1 MKRLLSLLVAVLVSA
16 VCLAQ
21 STLVATRTH
30 GRTVHTY
37 SGRDALQKALAEAN
51 SGDVITLSNGQ
62 FDGGTITKNVTL
74 KGMGFRVN
82 TKEGEAHGNTIIAS
96 TLKLDIPET
105 ETGKLKIEGL
115 YLKDTM
121 QYITHITKA
130 EFEKCRFNS
139 IRYFKGAVL
148 DHCTFLHCRI
158 ASCILVSP
166 NSNVTF
172 SNCVVYEPLNAGS
185 PNSSCEFINCFVDFL
200 TNVYWKVDGVQ
211 YNGASTIRN
220 SVYRN
225 CIIYAGNNNSY
236 YPIPSSC
243 TATYCIGYYNMFGNF
258 PYLGT
263 NTYYNSYSGPF
274 SSYSFGDGYSDSQQ
288 YLLSDA
294 AKAKHIGSDGTEI
307 GIHGGALPYTED
319 PVRPKIV
326 NVRVSKNTNA
336 QEHLPVMIQI
346 KDATY

>member
-37 SGRDALQKALAEAN
+37 SGRDALRKALAEAN
-51 SGDVITLSNGQ
+51 TGDVITLSNGQ

-96 TLKLDIPET
+96 TLNLDIPET

-115 YLKDTM
+115 YLKDSLN
-121 QYITHITKA
+121 YKSHITKA
-130 EFEKCRFNS
+130 EFEKCRFDK
-139 IRYFKGAVL
+139 IRYYTGAVL

-158 ASCILVSP
+158 ATHITISA

-172 SNCVVYEPLNAGS
+172 SNCVVYHPFNVGS
-185 PNSSCEFINCFVDFL
+185 TNSSCEFINCYVDFH
-200 TNVYWKVDGVQ
+200 NFYWTV
-211 YNGASTIRN
+211 NGNRYDDASAIRN

-225 CIIYAGNNNSY
+225 CIIYSGGSTSDR
-236 YPIPSSC
+236 IPSSC
-243 TATYCIGYYNMFGNF
+243 TASYCVSHYNVFANF

-263 NTYYNSYSGPF
+263 NYYNDSAYTPF
-274 SSYSFGDGYSDSQQ
+274 SSFSYGNGYTDSQQ
-288 YLLSDA
+288 YKLTEA

>member
-21 STLVATRTH
+21 SSLVATRTH

-37 SGRDALQKALAEAN
+37 SGRNALQKALAEAN

-96 TLKLDIPET
+96 TLNLDIPET

-115 YLKDTM
+115 YLKDSLN
-121 QYITHITKA
+121 YKSHITKA
-130 EFEKCRFNS
+130 EFEKCRFDK
-139 IRYFKGAVL
+139 IRYYTGGVL

-158 ASCILVSP
+158 ATHIVISA

-172 SNCVVYEPLNAGS
+172 SNCVVYRPCNAEKL
-185 PNSSCEFINCFVDFL
+185 NSSCEFINCYVDFY
-200 TNVYWKVDGVQ
+200 NFYWTV
-211 YNGASTIRN
+211 NGNRYYDASAIMN

-225 CIIYAGNNNSY
+225 CIIYADYQSSDR
-236 YPIPSSC
+236 IPSSC
-243 TATYCIGYYNMFGNF
+243 TASYCVSRYNVFANF

-263 NTYYNSYSGPF
+263 NYYNDSSYTPF
-274 SSYSFGDGYSDSQQ
+274 SSFSYGNGYSDSQQ

>member
-1 MKRLLSLLVAVLVSA
+1 MKRLLSLFVAVLVSA

-37 SGRDALQKALAEAN
+37 SGRDALRKALAEAN
-51 SGDVITLSNGQ
+51 TGDVITLSNGQ

-96 TLKLDIPET
+96 ALNLDIPET

-115 YLKDTM
+115 YLKDSLN
-121 QYITHITKA
+121 YKSHITKA
-130 EFEKCRFNS
+130 EFEKCRFNL
-139 IRYFKGAVL
+139 IRYYTGAVL

-158 ASCILVSP
+158 ADHITISA

-172 SNCVVYEPLNAGS
+172 SNCVVYHPVNVGN
-185 PNSSCEFINCFVDFL
+185 PNSSCEFINCFVDL
-200 TNVYWKVDGVQ
+200 DYRWTSNGTN
-211 YNGASTIRN
+211 YNGASAIRN

-225 CIIYAGNNNSY
+225 CILYGGENSTSRL
-236 YPIPSSC
+236 IPSSC
-243 TATYCIGYYNMFGNF
+243 TATYCIGRDNMFSNF
-258 PYLGT
+258 PYIGT
-263 NTYYNSYSGPF
+263 NTYYTSVAGPF
-274 SSYSFGDGYSDSQQ
+274 SSYSFGNGYSDSQQ
-288 YLLSDA
+288 YVLTA
-294 AKAKHIGSDGTEI
+294 EAKTKHIGSDGTEI